1 VGYPAIVSR
10 RTVLVAALGCLTLA
24 RGALAST
31 DAASPTA
38 ATPAPAAPVA
48 PEPPPESPPTPS
60 PGFEAGRT
68 ILQFA
73 LGSGT
78 SVLGIFVASAA
89 FEGGG
94 EKLGIASFFAVPL
107 LVGATVN
114 GVGNAGA
121 HRGSYAASA
130 LGAYIGAATIVP
142 LTYLGYRADQR
153 RYPESFQSDE
163 PFIGP
168 GTLGGLA
175 AGWLILQPLASTL
188 AWHLSKTPKRST
200 GAVAA
205 PFASCQPASA
215 SASARRRRTRAPGQ
229 RVLPVITVAF

>member
-1 VGYPAIVSR
+1 VSR
-10 RTVLVAALGCLTLA
+10 RAVLVAALGCLTLA

-31 DAASPTA
+31 DAALPPA

-78 SVLGIFVASAA
+78 SVLGIFLASAA
-89 FEGGG
+89 YEGGG
-94 EKLGIASFFAVPL
+94 EPLGIASFFAIPL
-107 LVGATVN
+107 LVGVTVN
-114 GVGNAGA
+114 AVGNAGA
-121 HRGSYAASA
+121 YRGSFAASA
-130 LGAYIGAATIVP
+130 LGAYVGAATVVP
-142 LTYLGYRADQR
+142 LTYLGHRADQR
-153 RYPESFQSDE
+153 RYSGGFDDDE

-175 AGWLILQPLASTL
+175 AGWLILQPLVSTIG
-188 AWHLSKTPKRST
+188 WHLSKAPKRST

-205 PFASCQPASA
+205 PFASRQPTGAGASV
-215 SASARRRRTRAPGQ
+215 SDRRRRTRAPGQ